1 MNLKIKKHHLIC
13 FFIVFQYI
21 NSNAQ
26 IKYITFSGI
35 VFDTTETL
43 ADVHIVNLN
52 NKIGT
57 ISSTTG
63 TFEITASIGDVL
75 LVSSIQ
81 YKPLKIK
88 ITKDHLLTKK
98 LNILLE
104 PNVNKLDEVFLNGLT
119 GDLSFDLAN
128 KPKETLPKHSF
139 SFDRSQINKLGTDYT
154 TDFSKAPDARRLT
167 DPTAAGAGV
176 GAGFSL
182 PDRRLEAE
190 KKLKKELKEDLKF
203 PDKLKRKLGTSFF
216 VNDLKISEDKIYNF
230 INYCEN
236 RNIAKKFNENKLFE
250 IIKILQEQSILYNEI
265 QK

>member
-1 MNLKIKKHHLIC
+1 MKLKIKKHHLIC
-13 FFIVFQYI
+13 FFVVFQHI
-21 NSNAQ
+21 NTNAQ
-26 IKYITFSGI
+26 IKYITFSGT

-57 ISSTTG
+57 ISSATG
-63 TFEITASIGDVL
+63 TFSITASVGDVL
-75 LVSSIQ
+75 LISSIQ
-81 YKPLKIK
+81 YEPLKIK
-88 ITKDHLLTKK
+88 ITEEHALTKN
-98 LNILLE
+98 LSILLE
-104 PNVNKLDEVFLNGLT
+104 PNINKLDEVFLNGLT

-139 SFDRSQINKLGTDYT
+139 SFDRSQVNKLGADYAS
-154 TDFSKAPDARRLT
+154 DFSKAPDARKLT

-176 GAGFSL
+176 GTGFSL
-182 PDRRLEAE
+182 PDRRLEVE
-190 KKLKKELKEDLKF
+190 KKLKRELKEDLKF

-216 VNDLKISEDKIYNF
+216 VNDLKIPEDKIYNF
-230 INYCEN
+230 INYCEH
-236 RNIAKKFNENKLFE
+236 RDLVKKFNENKMFQ